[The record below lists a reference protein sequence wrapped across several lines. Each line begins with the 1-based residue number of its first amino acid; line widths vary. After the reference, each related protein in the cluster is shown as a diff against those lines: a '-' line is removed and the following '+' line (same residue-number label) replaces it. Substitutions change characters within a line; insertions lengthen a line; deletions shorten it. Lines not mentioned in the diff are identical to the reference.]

1 VRFRVN
7 DHQETERQREREKG
21 RATEASRD
29 RETERGTDRGGQ
41 RQRQTIMEREV
52 CSMEPAYTSTIAR

>member
-1 VRFRVN
+1 MIIKRQR
-7 DHQETERQREREKG
+7 DTEREREKG